1 MKLLTEISRPT
12 RELCAYMAT
21 ALKKPLPKPV
31 VEKAKHHILDTI
43 AAVVSGSALKP
54 GKQTLKYVSTL
65 GGTPEAGIAGSRI
78 VTTAV
83 NAALANGIFAH
94 ADETDD
100 THPESFIHPGCG
112 IVPAALAAGEK
123 AHASGRDF
131 LRAVV
136 LGYDVA
142 CRMTKALDVDAFSD
156 AHRSTHSFGGLFG
169 AGAAAGALFKL
180 DAVEAQHLLSF
191 LAQLASGCKSTTRD
205 HEHMEKA
212 FVFGGKTAQS
222 GVQAAAMVASGFT
235 GVDDVFSGPRNF
247 LMAYAPKPHPGELSR
262 ALGKRYEILGTD
274 IKKWC
279 VGSPNQAV
287 LDSVYALMTEN
298 DLVPDEIARIDVMIP
313 SGSVG
318 TVDEAP
324 APDINCQH
332 LVALMLVDGGL
343 GFGPSH
349 DYKRLKDKRIV
360 ALKKRI
366 RLIGVKKLET
376 AMPPRQAAVE
386 IRCRD
391 GRKLHRH
398 TKGVRGT
405 TYNPMTREELT
416 AKARE
421 LMDPILGR
429 AKSRKLVETVFDIE
443 RVKDLTRL
451 RPLLSA
457 TPK

>member
-21 ALKKPLPKPV
+21 ALRKPLPKPV
-31 VEKAKHHILDTI
+31 VEKAKHHILDTL
-43 AAVVSGSALKP
+43 AAVVSGSRLKP
-54 GKQTLKYVSTL
+54 GQKALAYVASL
-65 GGTPEAGIAGSRI
+65 GGTREAGVVGSRI
-78 VTTAV
+78 VTTAA
-83 NAALANGIFAH
+83 NAALANGICAH

-100 THPESFIHPGCG
+100 THPESFLHPGCG

-123 AHASGRDF
+123 MHSSGRDF

-142 CRMTKALDVDAFSD
+142 CRLTKTLDVNAFADAQ
-156 AHRSTHSFGGLFG
+156 RSTHSFGGLFG
-169 AGAAAGALFKL
+169 CGATAGALFKL
-180 DAVEAQHLLSF
+180 DAVGARNMLSY

-222 GVQAAAMVASGFT
+222 GVQAAGMVAMGFT
-235 GVDDVFSGPRNF
+235 GVDDVFSGERNF

-262 ALGKRYEILGTD
+262 GLGKRYEIMGTD

-298 DLVPDEIARIDVMIP
+298 DLGADEVARIDVHIP
-313 SGSVG
+313 AGSVG

-343 GFGPSH
+343 GFAPSH
-349 DYKRLKDKRIV
+349 DYKRLKDKKVVSVR
-360 ALKKRI
+360 KRV
-366 RLIGVKKLET
+366 RLIGVPALET
-376 AMPPRQAAVE
+376 ATPPRQAIVK
-386 IRCRD
+386 IHCRD
-391 GRKLHRH
+391 GRKLRRH

-405 TYNPMTREELT
+405 TFNPMTREELT

-421 LMDPILGR
+421 LMDDILGPR
-429 AKSRKLVETVFDIE
+429 RSRRLVETVFDIE
-443 RVKDLTRL
+443 SVKDVTKL
-451 RPLLSA
+451 RNLLA
-457 TPK
+457 A